1 MPYTIY
7 ILEPLLSIFISLTHL
22 EKVLIKPLHGLE
34 ESLLLGKLLPLVA
47 QISAHSKSMLYVR
60 EQVDLERQAS
70 ANQNLFRLVALFGGE
85 DAVGLSSG
93 NGERTGD
100 GLELF
105 VLDERG
111 VSDVTDV
118 DASLVV
124 ADNVLR
130 LLAICL

>member
-47 QISAHSKSMLYVR
+47 QISAHSKSMLHVR
-60 EQVDLERQAS
+60 EQVDLEGQAS
-70 ANQNLFRLVALFGGE
+70 ANQNLFRLVTLFSGE
-85 DAVGLSSG
+85 DAVGLSSS
-93 NGERTGD
+93 NGEGAGD

-105 VLDERG
+105 ILDERG

-130 LLAICL
+130 DC